1 MWGVIALVG
10 ILVNDAVVM
19 LDQYNKNIASG
30 LSIKDAVLKAGKS
43 RFRAII
49 LTTITTV
56 AGLYPLILE
65 TSFQAQF
72 LIPMAISVAY
82 GVLFGTIILL
92 IYFPPLIVYFND
104 MKRTRRWIWEGGRT
118 IPSWDK
124 VEPVIENQKRVASF
138 HE

>member
-1 MWGVIALVG
+1 MP
-10 ILVNDAVVM
+10 
-19 LDQYNKNIASG
+19 
-30 LSIKDAVLKAGKS
+30 IKEAVLKAGVS

-92 IYFPPLIVYFND
+92 LYFPPLILYFND
-104 MKRTRRWIWEGGRT
+104 IKRTRKWIWEGGENA
-118 IPSWDK
+118 PGWKD
-124 VEPVIENQKRVASF
+124 VEPVLENQKRIQEF
-138 HE
+138 DEKDH

>member
-1 MWGVIALVG
+1 
-10 ILVNDAVVM
+10 M
-19 LDQYNKNIASG
+19 LTPSPLHDSHRPPSTLNEKC
-30 LSIKDAVLKAGKS
+30 
-43 RFRAII
+43 F
-49 LTTITTV
+49 
-56 AGLYPLILE
+56 GLYPLILE

-104 MKRTRRWIWEGGRT
+104 MKRTRRWIWEGGKT

>member
-1 MWGVIALVG
+1 MP
-10 ILVNDAVVM
+10 
-19 LDQYNKNIASG
+19 
-30 LSIKDAVLKAGKS
+30 IKEAVLKAGKS

-65 TSFQAQF
+65 ESFQAQF

-92 IYFPPLIVYFND
+92 IYFPPLILYFND
-104 MKRTRRWIWEGGRT
+104 IQRTKKWIWEGGKT
-118 IPSWDK
+118 PPNWTE
-124 VEPVIENQKRVASF
+124 VEPVIKNIERVKEF
-138 HE
+138 EE

>member
-1 MWGVIALVG
+1 
-10 ILVNDAVVM
+10 M
-19 LDQYNKNIASG
+19 LDQFNKNLELG
-30 LSIKDAVLKAGKS
+30 MPIKEAVLKAGKS

-65 TSFQAQF
+65 ESFQAQF

-92 IYFPPLIVYFND
+92 IYFPPLILYFND
-104 MKRTRRWIWEGGRT
+104 IKRTKKWIWEGGKT
-118 IPSWDK
+118 PPKWSD
-124 VEPVIENQKRVASF
+124 VEPVLENQRRVNEF
-138 HE
+138 NE